1 MSVRRRRYNTERINL
16 VKYNSIQRKKEI
28 SLYSV
33 TDYHERNVFCFIDDH
48 TDFVILFIIV
58 CWKKNFITEQE
69 CNKLIDIV
77 EGYYSAYEE
86 ELINAI
92 QLCDKLNH
100 EIVQDALH
108 QKDWNKIGI
117 LGGAF
122 EFDFSE

>member
-1 MSVRRRRYNTERINL
+1 MSVRRRRYDTERINL
-16 VKYNSIQRKKEI
+16 IKYNSIQREKEI

-33 TDYHERNVFCFIDDH
+33 IDYNERDIFCFIDDH

-77 EGYYSAYEE
+77 EGYYFAYEE

-92 QLCDKLNH
+92 QLYQKLNS
-100 EIVQDALH
+100 EIMQEALH
-108 QKDWNKIGI
+108 QKDWDKMGI
-117 LGGAF
+117 LGRVF
-122 EFDFSE
+122 EFDFSK

>member
-1 MSVRRRRYNTERINL
+1 MSVRRRRYDTERINL
-16 VKYNSIQRKKEI
+16 IKYYSIQREKEI

-33 TDYHERNVFCFIDDH
+33 IDYNERDIFCFIDDH

-77 EGYYSAYEE
+77 EGYYFAYEE

-92 QLCDKLNH
+92 QLYQKLNS
-100 EIVQDALH
+100 EIMQEALH
-108 QKDWNKIGI
+108 QKDWDKMGI
-117 LGGAF
+117 LGGVF
-122 EFDFSE
+122 EFDFSK

>member
-1 MSVRRRRYNTERINL
+1 MSVCRRRYDTERINL

-33 TDYHERNVFCFIDDH
+33 IDYHERDVPCFIDDH

-58 CWKKNFITEQE
+58 CWKENFITEQE

-77 EGYYSAYEE
+77 EGYYFAYEE
-86 ELINAI
+86 GLIDTI

-100 EIVQDALH
+100 EIMQNSLH

-117 LGGAF
+117 LRGAF

>member
-1 MSVRRRRYNTERINL
+1 MSVRRRRYDTERINL
-16 VKYNSIQRKKEI
+16 IKYNSIQREKEI

-33 TDYHERNVFCFIDDH
+33 IDYNERNIFCFIDDH

-77 EGYYSAYEE
+77 EGYYFAYEE

-92 QLCDKLNH
+92 QLYQKLNS
-100 EIVQDALH
+100 EIMQEALH
-108 QKDWNKIGI
+108 QKDWDKMGI
-117 LGGAF
+117 LGRVF
-122 EFDFSE
+122 EFDFSK

>member
-1 MSVRRRRYNTERINL
+1 MSVRRRRYDTERINL
-16 VKYNSIQRKKEI
+16 IKYNSIQREKEI

-33 TDYHERNVFCFIDDH
+33 IDYNERDIFCFIDDH

-77 EGYYSAYEE
+77 EGYYFAYEE

-92 QLCDKLNH
+92 QLYQKLNS
-100 EIVQDALH
+100 EIMQEALH
-108 QKDWNKIGI
+108 QKDWDKMGI
-117 LGGAF
+117 LGGVF
-122 EFDFSE
+122 EFDFSK

>member
-1 MSVRRRRYNTERINL
+1 MSVRRRRYDTERINL
-16 VKYNSIQRKKEI
+16 IKYNSIQREKEI

-33 TDYHERNVFCFIDDH
+33 IDYNERNIFCFIDDH

-77 EGYYSAYEE
+77 EGYYFAYEE

-92 QLCDKLNH
+92 QLYQKLNS
-100 EIVQDALH
+100 EIMQEALH
-108 QKDWNKIGI
+108 QKDWDKMGI
-117 LGGAF
+117 LGGVF
-122 EFDFSE
+122 EFDFSK

>member
-1 MSVRRRRYNTERINL
+1 MSVRRRRYDTERINL
-16 VKYNSIQRKKEI
+16 IKYNSIQREKEI

-33 TDYHERNVFCFIDDH
+33 IDYNERDIFCFIDDH

-77 EGYYSAYEE
+77 EGYYFAYEE

-92 QLCDKLNH
+92 QLYQKLNS
-100 EIVQDALH
+100 EIMQEALH
-108 QKDWNKIGI
+108 QKDWDKMGI
-117 LGGAF
+117 LG
-122 EFDFSE
+122 SV

>member
-1 MSVRRRRYNTERINL
+1 MSIRRRRYDTERINL
-16 VKYNSIQRKKEI
+16 VKYNLIQREKEI

-33 TDYHERNVFCFIDDH
+33 IDYNERNVFCFIDDH

-77 EGYYSAYEE
+77 EGYYFAYEE

-92 QLCDKLNH
+92 QLYQKLNS
-100 EIVQDALH
+100 EIMQEALH
-108 QKDWNKIGI
+108 QKDWDKMGI
-117 LGGAF
+117 LGGVF
-122 EFDFSE
+122 EFDFSK

>member
-1 MSVRRRRYNTERINL
+1 MSIRRRRYDTERINL
-16 VKYNSIQRKKEI
+16 VKYNSIQREKEI

-33 TDYHERNVFCFIDDH
+33 IDYNERNIFCFIDDH

-77 EGYYSAYEE
+77 EGYYFAYEE

-92 QLCDKLNH
+92 QLYQKLNS
-100 EIVQDALH
+100 EIMQEALH
-108 QKDWNKIGI
+108 QKDWDKMGI
-117 LGGAF
+117 LGGVF
-122 EFDFSE
+122 EFDFSK